1 MKVIVNDRHLTNIAN
16 AIRQLNGRAVSYK
29 AREMSQA
36 IDELP
41 ELAVSGHAFRV
52 TINQTPHQTITV
64 QKYLRRNET
73 VSMGSFTVSEPF
85 YYIDISITP
94 DEGYEAGTLNHS
106 GTMVIDRDIIIEAT
120 PATPIQQ
127 GG

>member
-1 MKVIVNDRHLTNIAN
+1 MKVIVNDQHLTNIAN
-16 AIRQLNGRAVSYK
+16 AIRQLNGREVSYK

-41 ELAVSGHAFRV
+41 ELVGNQHAYRV

-64 QKYLRRNET
+64 QKYLDDRY
-73 VSMGSFTVSEPF
+73 SYHIGSFNVGEQF
-85 YYIDISITP
+85 YKINISITP

-106 GTMVIDRDIIIEAT
+106 GTMVLDRDIIVEAT
-120 PATPIQQ
+120 PATLIEQ

>member
-1 MKVIVNDRHLTNIAN
+1 MKVIINDQHLTNIAN
-16 AIRQLNGRAVSYK
+16 AIRELNGREISYK

-41 ELAVSGHAFRV
+41 ELVTGQHAYRV

-64 QKYLRRNET
+64 QKYLDDT
-73 VSMGSFTVSEPF
+73 STYHVGSFNVGEQF
-85 YYIDISITP
+85 YKINISITP

-106 GTMVIDRDIIIEAT
+106 GTMVLDRDLIVEAT
-120 PATPIQQ
+120 PATLIEQ
-127 GG
+127 G